1 MSRYIFNKR
10 RHLQIPQRQVK
21 INKRQQNFWS
31 KLNQYK
37 ATHLK
42 KIEYKAT
49 IDKFKLSW
57 SNFDKKIGTKI
68 KIFVNI
74 HMFSVLARILMK
86 RIDKVDNLFDEL
98 IEENKNF

>member
-1 MSRYIFNKR
+1 MEFCLLRVDEFGPAYKATPRQGDIATICDVILILVLRYIFNKR
-10 RHLQIPQRQVK
+10 RHLQIPPRQVK

-37 ATHLK
+37 ATHCM

-57 SNFDKKIGTKI
+57 SNFDEKLEQK
-68 KIFVNI
+68 
-74 HMFSVLARILMK
+74 
-86 RIDKVDNLFDEL
+86 
-98 IEENKNF
+98 